1 LSANTVSFGVPPFG
15 LNTLLRFSRTDVLPY
30 PSIFSEN
37 PQTVKRKTM
46 PNVQKEHYLTG
57 KPTHEQPDKETAG
70 TVYVIRQQPTG
81 KPVIVDVSRP

>member
-1 LSANTVSFGVPPFG
+1 
-15 LNTLLRFSRTDVLPY
+15 
-30 PSIFSEN
+30 
-37 PQTVKRKTM
+37 M